1 MVKIENAVNRRQPSA
16 RVQHKREQARKEIL
30 QVAQTLLRKGGV
42 EAVTLASVAG
52 ELSMTKQSL
61 YHYFSSK
68 EALVK
73 SLVTTLLDDE
83 IKALTAAVE
92 ASGTIENTLGTLIR
106 AFYDHYIKNLDAF
119 RVIYCQSQLFAAQN
133 ERIDEQ
139 TLREEINPR
148 TRHLFDILEKR
159 MTSGD
164 VSSEERLQTR
174 QLAFVAWSSALGLL
188 TMLGIAD
195 ANNDPLIH
203 SDEALL
209 DALSNVFDSAS
220 VHSCLD
226 T

>member
-1 MVKIENAVNRRQPSA
+1 MVKSENAVNQRRPSA

-52 ELSMTKQSL
+52 ELNMTKQSL

-83 IKALTAAVE
+83 VRALTAAVE
-92 ASGTIENTLGTLIR
+92 ASGTLENTLGTLIR
-106 AFYDHYIKNLDAF
+106 TFYDHYIKNLDAF
-119 RVIYCQSQLFAAQN
+119 RVIYCQSQLFAAKN

-139 TLREEINPR
+139 TLRDEINPR
-148 TRHLFDILEKR
+148 TRHLFDILENR
-159 MTSGD
+159 MTSSD
-164 VSSEERLQTR
+164 MSSEERLRIR

-188 TMLGIAD
+188 TMLGVAD
-195 ANNDPLIH
+195 ANNDPLVH
-203 SDEALL
+203 SDEELL
-209 DALSNVFDSAS
+209 ATLSNVFDSAS
-220 VHSCLD
+220 VRSY
-226 T
+226 

>member
-1 MVKIENAVNRRQPSA
+1 MKRQQPSA
-16 RVQHKREQARKEIL
+16 RVQYKREQARTEIL
-30 QVAQTLLRKGGV
+30 EVARTLLREGGV

-61 YHYFSSK
+61 YHYFPSK

-92 ASGTIENTLGTLIR
+92 ASGTRENILGTLIR
-106 AFYDHYIKNLDAF
+106 AFYGHYIKNLDAL
-119 RVIYCQSQLFAAQN
+119 RVIYCQSQLFAAQH
-133 ERIDEQ
+133 ERIEEQ
-139 TLREEINPR
+139 TLRDEINPR

-159 MTSGD
+159 MASAD
-164 VSSEERLQTR
+164 VGEDERLRTR

-188 TMLGIAD
+188 TMLGVAE

-209 DALSNVFDSAS
+209 ATLSKAFDSAS
-220 VHSCLD
+220 V
-226 T
+226 

>member
-1 MVKIENAVNRRQPSA
+1 MVKLENAVTQRQPSA
-16 RVQHKREQARKEIL
+16 RIQHKREQARQEIL
-30 QVAQTLLRKGGV
+30 QVARTLLREGGV
-42 EAVTLASVAG
+42 EAVTLAAVAG

-68 EALVK
+68 EALVR

-83 IKALTAAVE
+83 IKVLTAAVE
-92 ASGTIENTLGTLIR
+92 ASGGAENTLGTLIR
-106 AFYDHYIKNLDAF
+106 AFYGHYIKNLDAF
-119 RVIYCQSQLFAAQN
+119 RIVYCRSQLFAAHN
-133 ERIDEQ
+133 DRIDVQ
-139 TLREEINPR
+139 TLRDEINPR
-148 TRHLFDILEKR
+148 TRHLFDILERR
-159 MTSGD
+159 MISGD
-164 VSSEERLQTR
+164 VSGEERSRMR

-220 VHSCLD
+220 VQS
-226 T
+226 